1 MFRKLFRAIW
11 TGVDGFRKVIH
22 LVLMIFVFIAML
34 AALGSGTAAVKIKDG
49 AVLLLNPSGVLV
61 HELSA
66 GELDLELLRMS
77 DEPPAETLVRDVVRA
92 LRHAAEDERIAAVLV
107 DVDALAGGGFTK
119 LQDVAEAMRQFRESG
134 KPVVSYSSWYG
145 QNGYLLASQAD
156 EVFVH
161 DYGGVDIRG
170 MGRWR
175 MYYAEMFNK
184 LGIDP
189 HVFRI
194 GEYKSFVE
202 PFFRNNMSDEDRQSA
217 QQWLGALW
225 GEYQREVTEA
235 RGLAADALDQYA
247 ASLTEALEAAGG
259 DLARVNLEAG
269 LIDAIHN
276 DETFK
281 EYMKEHFGDSEDGE
295 YQKVGFADYLTVAD
309 RENPPQSDDENKV
322 GVVVVA
328 GSIIDG
334 SAGPGAA
341 AGDSIAKLVRHAA
354 EEEDIKALVL
364 QVDSPG
370 GSAFAS
376 EVISGA
382 VATVSE
388 AGKPVVVS
396 MSSVAASGGYYVAAE
411 ADEIWAY
418 SGTITGSIGVGA
430 VFFTAP
436 KLLERIGFTEDGLGT
451 TPLSEQ
457 GRVGADLADGFRRQV
472 DAQVGRVY
480 ERFVGHVSQG
490 RGMTFEEVDDIGRG
504 RVWIGSD
511 AATINLV
518 DNIGTVEDA
527 AESAAALAG
536 LEEGEY
542 SVERIKR
549 KRPFFTGLNEFFQLR
564 WARFQQRLGIRSEPD
579 RFMDAVQQ
587 ARKILNAE
595 LDQLAQLNDP
605 RGFYYHCGVCA
616 AY

>member
-119 LQDVAEAMRQFRESG
+119 LQDVAAAMRQFRESG

-189 HVFRI
+189 HVFRR

-457 GRVGADLADGFRRQV
+457 GRVGADLADGLRRQV

-564 WARFQQRLGIRSEPD
+564 WARLRQRLGIRSEPD

>member
-1 MFRKLFRAIW
+1 
-11 TGVDGFRKVIH
+11 
-22 LVLMIFVFIAML
+22 
-34 AALGSGTAAVKIKDG
+34 
-49 AVLLLNPSGVLV
+49 
-61 HELSA
+61 
-66 GELDLELLRMS
+66 
-77 DEPPAETLVRDVVRA
+77 
-92 LRHAAEDERIAAVLV
+92 
-107 DVDALAGGGFTK
+107 
-119 LQDVAEAMRQFRESG
+119 
-134 KPVVSYSSWYG
+134 
-145 QNGYLLASQAD
+145 
-156 EVFVH
+156 
-161 DYGGVDIRG
+161 

-175 MYYAEMFNK
+175 MYYAEMFRK

-202 PFFRNNMSDEDRQSA
+202 PYFRDDMSDEDRQSA
-217 QQWLGALW
+217 EQWLGALW

-235 RGLAADALDQYA
+235 RGLASDALDQYA
-247 ASLTEALEAAGG
+247 ADLTQALEDAGG

-276 DETFK
+276 EETFK
-281 EYMKEHFGDSEDGE
+281 EYMKERFGDSEDGE
-295 YQKVGFADYLTVAD
+295 YNKVGFADYLTVAD
-309 RENPPQSDDENKV
+309 RENPPYSDDENKV
-322 GVVVVA
+322 GVVVV
-328 GSIIDG
+328 GGTIIDG

-341 AGDSIAKLVRHAA
+341 AGDSIAKLVRRAA
-354 EEEDIKALVL
+354 EQDSIKALVL

-430 VFFTAP
+430 VLFTAP

-451 TPLSEQ
+451 TPLAEE
-457 GRVGADLADGFRRQV
+457 GRIGRDLGDGLRRQV
-472 DAQVGRVY
+472 DAQIGRVY

-490 RGMTFEEVDDIGRG
+490 RGLTFEEVDDIGRG

-511 AATINLV
+511 AASINLV
-518 DNIGTVEDA
+518 DNIGTLEDA
-527 AESAAALAG
+527 ADSAAGLAG
-536 LEEGEY
+536 LEEGEF

-564 WARFQQRLGIRSEPD
+564 LGRLRHRLGIPSEPD

-587 ARKILNAE
+587 ARRILNAE

-605 RGFYYHCGVCA
+605 RGFYYHCGTCA

>member
-11 TGVDGFRKVIH
+11 TGVDGFRKVVH
-22 LVLMIFVFIAML
+22 LVLMIFVFVAML

-202 PFFRNNMSDEDRQSA
+202 PFLRNNMSDEDRQSA

-472 DAQVGRVY
+472 DAQIDRVY

-536 LEEGEY
+536 LEEGQY

-564 WARFQQRLGIRSEPD
+564 WARLRQRLGIRSEPD

>member
-1 MFRKLFRAIW
+1 
-11 TGVDGFRKVIH
+11 VDGFRKVIH
-22 LVLMIFVFIAML
+22 LVLMIFVFVVML
-34 AALGSGTAAVKIKDG
+34 AALGSGADAVKIKDG
-49 AVLLLNPSGVLV
+49 TVLLLNPSGVLV
-61 HELSA
+61 HELSS
-66 GELDLELLRMS
+66 GELDLELLRMN
-77 DEPPAETLVRDVVRA
+77 DDPPPETLVRDVVRA
-92 LRHAAEDERIAAVLV
+92 LRHAAEDDRIAAVLV
-107 DVDALAGGGFTK
+107 DIDGLGGGGFTK
-119 LQDVAEAMRQFRESG
+119 LQDIAAAMRAFRESG
-134 KPVVSYSSWYG
+134 KPMVSYSRWYG
-145 QNGYLLASQAD
+145 QNGYLLAAQAD

-175 MYYAEMFNK
+175 LYYAEMFRK

-202 PFFRNNMSDEDRQSA
+202 PYFRDDMSDEDRQSA
-217 QQWLGALW
+217 EQWLGALW
-225 GEYQREVTEA
+225 GEYQREVTQGRE
-235 RGLAADALDQYA
+235 LASDALDQYA
-247 ASLTEALEAAGG
+247 AGLTQALEDAGG

-269 LIDAIHN
+269 LVDAIHN
-276 DETFK
+276 EETFK
-281 EYMKEHFGDSEDGE
+281 AYMAERFGDSEDGE
-295 YQKVGFADYLTVAD
+295 YNKVGFADYLTVAD
-309 RENPPQSDDENKV
+309 RENPPSSDDENKV
-322 GVVVVA
+322 GVVVVS

-354 EEEDIKALVL
+354 EEDSIKALVL

-430 VFFTAP
+430 VLFTAP

-457 GRVGADLADGFRRQV
+457 GRIGADMDEGLRRQV
-472 DAQVGRVY
+472 DAQIGRVY

-490 RGMTFEEVDDIGRG
+490 RGMTFEEVDGIGRG

-511 AATINLV
+511 AASINLV
-518 DNIGTVEDA
+518 DQIGTLKDA
-527 AESAAALAG
+527 AESAAGLAG
-536 LEEGEY
+536 LEEGNY

-549 KRPFFTGLNEFFQLR
+549 KRPFFTGLSEFFQLR
-564 WARFQQRLGIRSEPD
+564 LARLRQRLGMGSEPD

-587 ARKILNAE
+587 AREILNAE

-605 RGFYYHCGVCA
+605 RGFYYHCGTCA

>member
-1 MFRKLFRAIW
+1 MIGKLFRAIW

-22 LVLMIFVFIAML
+22 LVLMIFIFVVML
-34 AALGSGTAAVKIKDG
+34 VALGSGTAAVKIKDG
-49 AVLLLNPSGVLV
+49 TVLLLNPSGVLV

-66 GELDLELLRMS
+66 GELDLELQRMN
-77 DEPPAETLVRDVVRA
+77 DEPPPETLVRDVVRA
-92 LRHAAEDERIAAVLV
+92 LRHAAEDDRIAAVLV
-107 DVDALAGGGFTK
+107 DIDGLAGGGFTK
-119 LQDVAEAMRQFRESG
+119 LQDIAAAMREFRESG
-134 KPVVSYSSWYG
+134 KPVVSYSRWYG

-175 MYYAEMFNK
+175 MYYAEMFRK

-202 PFFRNNMSDEDRQSA
+202 PYLRDNMSDEDRQSA
-217 QQWLGALW
+217 EQWLGALW

-235 RGLAADALDQYA
+235 RGLASDALDQYA
-247 ASLTEALEAAGG
+247 AGLTETLENAGG

-269 LIDAIHN
+269 LVDAIHN
-276 DETFK
+276 EETFK
-281 EYMKEHFGDSEDGE
+281 EYMKERFGDSEDGE
-295 YQKVGFADYLTVAD
+295 YNKVGFADYLTVAD
-309 RENPPQSDDENKV
+309 RENPPHSDDENKV

-334 SAGPGAA
+334 SSGPGAA
-341 AGDSIAKLVRHAA
+341 AGDSIAKLVRYAA
-354 EEEDIKALVL
+354 GEDSIRALVL

-382 VATVSE
+382 VATVTE

-430 VFFTAP
+430 VLFTAP

-451 TPLSEQ
+451 TPLSEE
-457 GRVGADLADGFRRQV
+457 GRIGADLGDGLRRQV
-472 DAQVGRVY
+472 DAQIGRVY

-490 RGMTFEEVDDIGRG
+490 RGLTFEEVDGIGRG

-511 AATINLV
+511 AASINLV
-518 DNIGTVEDA
+518 DNIGTLEDA
-527 AESAAALAG
+527 AESAAGLAG
-536 LEEGEY
+536 LEEGSY

-564 WARFQQRLGIRSEPD
+564 WGRLRHRLGIRSEPD

-587 ARKILNAE
+587 ARRVLNAE

-605 RGFYYHCGVCA
+605 RGFYYHCGTCA

>member
-119 LQDVAEAMRQFRESG
+119 LQDVAAAMRQFRESG

-259 DLARVNLEAG
+259 DLAPVNLEAG

-457 GRVGADLADGFRRQV
+457 GRVGADLADGLRRQV

-564 WARFQQRLGIRSEPD
+564 WARLRQRLGIRSEPD

>member
-1 MFRKLFRAIW
+1 MIGKLFRAIW

-22 LVLMIFVFIAML
+22 LVLMIFVFVVML
-34 AALGSGTAAVKIKDG
+34 AALGSGADAVKIKDG
-49 AVLLLNPSGVLV
+49 TVLLLNPSGVLV
-61 HELSA
+61 HELSS
-66 GELDLELLRMS
+66 GELDLELLRMN
-77 DEPPAETLVRDVVRA
+77 DDPPPETLVRDVVRA
-92 LRHAAEDERIAAVLV
+92 LRHAAEDDRIAAVLV
-107 DVDALAGGGFTK
+107 DIDGLGGGGFTK
-119 LQDVAEAMRQFRESG
+119 LQDIAAAMRAFRESG
-134 KPVVSYSSWYG
+134 KPMVSYSRWYG
-145 QNGYLLASQAD
+145 QNGYLLAAQAD

-175 MYYAEMFNK
+175 LYYAEMFRK

-202 PFFRNNMSDEDRQSA
+202 PYFRDDMSDEDRQSA
-217 QQWLGALW
+217 EQWLGALW
-225 GEYQREVTEA
+225 GEYQREVTQGRE
-235 RGLAADALDQYA
+235 LASDALDQYA
-247 ASLTEALEAAGG
+247 AGLTQALEDAGG

-269 LIDAIHN
+269 LVDAIHN
-276 DETFK
+276 EETFK
-281 EYMKEHFGDSEDGE
+281 AYMAERFGDSEDGE
-295 YQKVGFADYLTVAD
+295 YNKVGFADYLTVAD
-309 RENPPQSDDENKV
+309 RENPPYSDDENKV

-354 EEEDIKALVL
+354 EEDSIKALVL

-430 VFFTAP
+430 VLFTAP

-451 TPLSEQ
+451 TPLAEEGLI
-457 GRVGADLADGFRRQV
+457 GRDLGDGLRRQV
-472 DAQVGRVY
+472 DAQIGRVY

-490 RGMTFEEVDDIGRG
+490 RGLTFEEVDDIGRG

-511 AATINLV
+511 AASINLV

-527 AESAAALAG
+527 AESAAGLAG
-536 LEEGEY
+536 LEEGKY

-564 WARFQQRLGIRSEPD
+564 WGRLRHRLGIRSEPD

-587 ARKILNAE
+587 ARRILNAE

-605 RGFYYHCGVCA
+605 RGFYYHCGTCA

>member
-1 MFRKLFRAIW
+1 MVGKLFRAIW
-11 TGVDGFRKVIH
+11 TGVDGFRKIIH
-22 LVLMIFVFIAML
+22 LVLMIFAFVAML
-34 AALGSGTAAVKIKDG
+34 AVLGSGQTAVKIKDG
-49 AVLLLNPSGVLV
+49 TVLLLNPSGVLV

-66 GELDLELLRMS
+66 GELDLELLRMN
-77 DEPPAETLVRDVVRA
+77 DESPPETLVRDVVRA
-92 LRHAAEDERIAAVLV
+92 LRHAAEDDRIAAVLV
-107 DVDALAGGGFTK
+107 DVGGLAGGGFTK
-119 LQDVAEAMRQFRESG
+119 LQDIAGAMRRFRESG
-134 KPVVSYSSWYG
+134 KPVLSYSSWYG
-145 QNGYLLASQAD
+145 QTGYLLASQAD

-202 PFFRNNMSDEDRQSA
+202 PYLRNNMSDEDRQSA

-225 GEYQREVTEA
+225 GEYQREVTGA

-281 EYMKEHFGDSEDGE
+281 EYMKERFGDSEDGE
-295 YQKVGFADYLTVAD
+295 YHKVGFADYLTVAD
-309 RENPPQSDDENKV
+309 RENPPYSDDENKV

-354 EEEDIKALVL
+354 EEDDIKALVL

-457 GRVGADLADGFRRQV
+457 GRIGADLGEDVRRQV
-472 DAQVGRVY
+472 DAQIGRVY

-564 WARFQQRLGIRSEPD
+564 WARLRQRLGIRSEPD

-605 RGFYYHCGVCA
+605 RGFYYHCGTCA

>member
-1 MFRKLFRAIW
+1 MLGKIFRAIW

-22 LVLMIFVFIAML
+22 LVLMIFVFVAML
-34 AALGSGTAAVKIKDG
+34 AALGSGQTAVKIKDG

-66 GELDLELLRMS
+66 GELDLELLRMN
-77 DEPPAETLVRDVVRA
+77 DEPPPETLVRDVVRA
-92 LRHAAEDERIAAVLV
+92 LRHAAEDDRIAAVLV
-107 DVDALAGGGFTK
+107 DVGGLAGGGFTK
-119 LQDVAEAMRQFRESG
+119 LQDVAGAMRRFRESG
-134 KPVVSYSSWYG
+134 KPMISYSSWYG

-189 HVFRI
+189 HVFRV

-202 PFFRNNMSDEDRQSA
+202 PYFRNDMSDEDRQSA

-235 RGLAADALDQYA
+235 RELASNALDQYA
-247 ASLTEALEAAGG
+247 ATLTEALENAGG

-281 EYMKEHFGDSEDGE
+281 EYMKERFGDSEDGE
-295 YQKVGFADYLTVAD
+295 YHKVGFADYLTVAD
-309 RENPPQSDDENKV
+309 RENPPYSDDENKV

-354 EEEDIKALVL
+354 EEDDIKALVL

-457 GRVGADLADGFRRQV
+457 GRVGADLADGLRRQV
-472 DAQVGRVY
+472 DAQIGRVY

-564 WARFQQRLGIRSEPD
+564 WARLRQRLGIRSEPD

-595 LDQLAQLNDP
+595 LDQLARLNDP

>member
-202 PFFRNNMSDEDRQSA
+202 PFFRNSMSDEDRQSA

-457 GRVGADLADGFRRQV
+457 GRVGADLADGLRRQV

-564 WARFQQRLGIRSEPD
+564 WARLQQRLGIRSEPD

>member
-1 MFRKLFRAIW
+1 MIGKLFRVIW

-22 LVLMIFVFIAML
+22 LVLMIFVFVVML
-34 AALGSGTAAVKIKDG
+34 AALGSGQTAVKIKDG

-66 GELDLELLRMS
+66 GELDLELLRMN

-92 LRHAAEDERIAAVLV
+92 LRHAADDDRIAAVLV
-107 DVDALAGGGFTK
+107 DVDGLAGGGFTK
-119 LQDVAEAMRQFRESG
+119 LQDVAAAMREFRESG
-134 KPVVSYSSWYG
+134 KPMVSYSSWYG
-145 QNGYLLASQAD
+145 QGGYLLASQAD

-175 MYYAEMFNK
+175 MYYAEMFKK

-202 PFFRNNMSDEDRQSA
+202 PYFRNSMSDEDRQSA
-217 QQWLGALW
+217 EQWLGALW
-225 GEYQREVTEA
+225 GEYQREVTQA
-235 RGLAADALDQYA
+235 RELTEDALDQYA
-247 ASLTEALEAAGG
+247 ANLTEALEGAGG

-276 DETFK
+276 DESFK
-281 EYMKEHFGDSEDGE
+281 EYMKERFGDSEDGE

-309 RENPPQSDDENKV
+309 RENPPHSDDENKV

-328 GSIIDG
+328 GTIIDG

-354 EEEDIKALVL
+354 EEDDIKALVL

-457 GRVGADLADGFRRQV
+457 GRIGADLGDDLRRQV
-472 DAQVGRVY
+472 DSQIGRVY

-490 RGMTFEEVDDIGRG
+490 RGMTFDEVDDIGRG

-511 AATINLV
+511 AASINLV
-518 DNIGTVEDA
+518 DNIGTLEDA
-527 AESAAALAG
+527 AESAAGLAG

-549 KRPFFTGLNEFFQLR
+549 KRPFFTGLSEFFQLR
-564 WARFQQRLGIRSEPD
+564 LARLRQRLGIGSEPD

-605 RGFYYHCGVCA
+605 RGFYYHCGTCA

>member
-1 MFRKLFRAIW
+1 MIGKLFRVIW

-22 LVLMIFVFIAML
+22 LVLMIFVFVVML
-34 AALGSGTAAVKIKDG
+34 AALGSGQTAVKIKDG

-66 GELDLELLRMS
+66 GEFDLELLRMN

-92 LRHAAEDERIAAVLV
+92 LRHAADDDRIAAVLV
-107 DVDALAGGGFTK
+107 DVDGLAGGGFTK
-119 LQDVAEAMRQFRESG
+119 LQDVAAAMREFRESG
-134 KPVVSYSSWYG
+134 KPMVSYSSWYG
-145 QNGYLLASQAD
+145 QGGYLLASQAD

-175 MYYAEMFNK
+175 MYYAEMFKK

-202 PFFRNNMSDEDRQSA
+202 PYFRNSMSDEDRQSA
-217 QQWLGALW
+217 EQWLGALW
-225 GEYQREVTEA
+225 GEYQREVTQA
-235 RGLAADALDQYA
+235 RELTEDALDQYA
-247 ASLTEALEAAGG
+247 ANLTEALEGAGG

-269 LIDAIHN
+269 LVDAIHN
-276 DETFK
+276 DESFK
-281 EYMKEHFGDSEDGE
+281 EYMKERFGDSEDGE

-309 RENPPQSDDENKV
+309 RENPPHSDDEDKV

-328 GSIIDG
+328 GTIIDG

-354 EEEDIKALVL
+354 EEDDIKALVL

-457 GRVGADLADGFRRQV
+457 GRIGADLGDDLRRQV
-472 DAQVGRVY
+472 DSQIGRVY

-490 RGMTFEEVDDIGRG
+490 RGMTFDEVDEIGRG

-511 AATINLV
+511 AASINLV
-518 DNIGTVEDA
+518 DNIGTLEDA
-527 AESAAALAG
+527 AESAAGLAG

-549 KRPFFTGLNEFFQLR
+549 KRPFFTGLSEFFQLR
-564 WARFQQRLGIRSEPD
+564 LARLRQRLGIGSEPD

-605 RGFYYHCGVCA
+605 RGFYYHCGTCA

>member
-1 MFRKLFRAIW
+1 MVGKLFRAIW
-11 TGVDGFRKVIH
+11 TGVDGFRKIIH
-22 LVLMIFVFIAML
+22 LVLMIFVFVAML
-34 AALGSGTAAVKIKDG
+34 AALGSGQTAVKIKDG

-66 GELDLELLRMS
+66 GELDLELLRMN
-77 DEPPAETLVRDVVRA
+77 DEPPPETLVRDVVRA
-92 LRHAAEDERIAAVLV
+92 LRHAAEDDRIAAVLV
-107 DVDALAGGGFTK
+107 DVGGLAGGGFTK
-119 LQDVAEAMRQFRESG
+119 LQDVAGAMRRFRESG
-134 KPVVSYSSWYG
+134 KPMISYSSWYG

-189 HVFRI
+189 HIFRI

-202 PFFRNNMSDEDRQSA
+202 PYFRNDMSDEDRQSA

-225 GEYQREVTEA
+225 GEYQREVTEV
-235 RGLAADALDQYA
+235 RGLASDALDQYA

-281 EYMKEHFGDSEDGE
+281 EYMKERFGDSEDGE
-295 YQKVGFADYLTVAD
+295 YHKVGFADYLTVAD
-309 RENPPQSDDENKV
+309 RENPPHSDDENKV

-328 GSIIDG
+328 GSIVDG

-354 EEEDIKALVL
+354 EEDDIKALVL

-457 GRVGADLADGFRRQV
+457 GRIGADLADGLRRQV
-472 DAQVGRVY
+472 DAQIGRVY

-490 RGMTFEEVDDIGRG
+490 RGMTFEEVDDIARG

-564 WARFQQRLGIRSEPD
+564 WARLGQRLGIRSEPD

-605 RGFYYHCGVCA
+605 RGFYYHCGTCA

>member
-1 MFRKLFRAIW
+1 MLGKLFRAIW

-22 LVLMIFVFIAML
+22 LVLMIFVFVVML
-34 AALGSGTAAVKIKDG
+34 AALGSGKAAVKIKDG
-49 AVLLLNPSGVLV
+49 TVLLLNPSGILV

-66 GELDLELLRMS
+66 GELDLELLQMN

-92 LRHAAEDERIAAVLV
+92 LRHAAEDDRIAAVLV
-107 DVDALAGGGFTK
+107 DIDGLAGGGFTK
-119 LQDVAEAMRQFRESG
+119 LQDVAGAMRRFRESG
-134 KPVVSYSSWYG
+134 KPMISYSSWYG

-202 PFFRNNMSDEDRQSA
+202 PYFRNDMSDEDRQSA

-235 RGLAADALDQYA
+235 RGLASDALDQYA

-269 LIDAIHN
+269 LIDVIHN

-281 EYMKEHFGDSEDGE
+281 EYMKERFGDSEDGE
-295 YQKVGFADYLTVAD
+295 YHKVGFADYLTVAD
-309 RENPPQSDDENKV
+309 RENPPHSDDENKV

-354 EEEDIKALVL
+354 EEDDIKALVL

-436 KLLERIGFTEDGLGT
+436 KLLERIGFSEDGLGT

-457 GRVGADLADGFRRQV
+457 GRVGADLADGLRRQV
-472 DAQVGRVY
+472 DAQIGRVY

-490 RGMTFEEVDDIGRG
+490 RGMTFEEVDDIARG

-527 AESAAALAG
+527 VESAAVLAG

-542 SVERIKR
+542 SVDRIKR

-564 WARFQQRLGIRSEPD
+564 WARLRQRLGIRSEPD

-605 RGFYYHCGVCA
+605 RGFYYHCGTCA

>member
-119 LQDVAEAMRQFRESG
+119 LQDVAAAMRQFRESG

-189 HVFRI
+189 HVFRR

-322 GVVVVA
+322 NVVVVA

-457 GRVGADLADGFRRQV
+457 GRVGADLADGLRRQV

-564 WARFQQRLGIRSEPD
+564 WARLRQRLGIRSEPD

>member
-119 LQDVAEAMRQFRESG
+119 LQDVAAAMRQFRESG

-202 PFFRNNMSDEDRQSA
+202 PFFRNSMSDEDRQSA

-457 GRVGADLADGFRRQV
+457 GRVGADLADGLRRQV

-564 WARFQQRLGIRSEPD
+564 WARLQQRLGIRSEPD

>member
-1 MFRKLFRAIW
+1 MIGKLFRAIW

-22 LVLMIFVFIAML
+22 LVLMIFIFVVML

-49 AVLLLNPSGVLV
+49 TVLLLNPSGVLV

-66 GELDLELLRMS
+66 GELDLELQRMN
-77 DEPPAETLVRDVVRA
+77 DEPPPETLVRDVVRA
-92 LRHAAEDERIAAVLV
+92 LRHAAEDDRIAAVLV
-107 DVDALAGGGFTK
+107 DIDGLAGGGFTK
-119 LQDVAEAMRQFRESG
+119 LQDIAAAMREFRGSG
-134 KPVVSYSSWYG
+134 KPVVSYSRWYG

-156 EVFVH
+156 EVLVH

-175 MYYAEMFNK
+175 MYYAEMFRK

-202 PFFRNNMSDEDRQSA
+202 PFLRDNMSDEDRQSA
-217 QQWLGALW
+217 EQWLGALW
-225 GEYQREVTEA
+225 SEYQREVTEA
-235 RGLAADALDQYA
+235 RGLASDALDQYA
-247 ASLTEALEAAGG
+247 AGLTETLENAGG

-269 LIDAIHN
+269 LVDAIHN
-276 DETFK
+276 EETFK
-281 EYMKEHFGDSEDGE
+281 EYMEERFGDSEDGD
-295 YQKVGFADYLTVAD
+295 YNKVGFADYLTVAD
-309 RENPPQSDDENKV
+309 RENPPHSDDDNKV

-328 GSIIDG
+328 GSIVDG
-334 SAGPGAA
+334 SSGPGTA
-341 AGDSIAKLVRHAA
+341 AGDSIAKLVRYAA
-354 EEEDIKALVL
+354 GEDSIKALVL

-382 VATVSE
+382 VATVTE

-430 VFFTAP
+430 VLFTAP

-451 TPLSEQ
+451 TPLAEE
-457 GRVGADLADGFRRQV
+457 GRVGADLGEGLRRQV
-472 DAQVGRVY
+472 DAQIGRVY

-490 RGMTFEEVDDIGRG
+490 RGLTFEEVDDIGRG

-511 AATINLV
+511 AASINLV
-518 DNIGTVEDA
+518 DNIGTLEDA
-527 AESAAALAG
+527 AGSAAGLAG
-536 LEEGEY
+536 LEEGSY
-542 SVERIKR
+542 SVEHIKR
-549 KRPFFTGLNEFFQLR
+549 KRPFFTGLNEFFQIRWGRLR
-564 WARFQQRLGIRSEPD
+564 HRLGIRSEPD

-587 ARKILNAE
+587 ARRVLNAE

-605 RGFYYHCGVCA
+605 RGFYYHCGTCA

>member
-1 MFRKLFRAIW
+1 MFGKIFRAIW

-22 LVLMIFVFIAML
+22 LVLMIFVFVLML
-34 AALGSGTAAVKIKDG
+34 AALGSGQTAVNIKDG
-49 AVLLLNPSGVLV
+49 TVLLLNPSGVLV

-66 GELDLELLRMS
+66 GELDLELLRMN
-77 DEPPAETLVRDVVRA
+77 DDPPPETLVRDVVRA
-92 LRHAAEDERIAAVLV
+92 LRHAAGDDRIAGVLV
-107 DVDALAGGGFTK
+107 DIDGLAGGGFTK
-119 LQDVAEAMRQFRESG
+119 LQDIAAAMREFRESG
-134 KPVVSYSSWYG
+134 KPMISYSSWYG
-145 QNGYLLASQAD
+145 QGGYLLASQAD

-175 MYYAEMFNK
+175 MYYAEMFRK

-202 PFFRNNMSDEDRQSA
+202 PYFRNDMSDEDRQSA
-217 QQWLGALW
+217 EQWLGALW

-235 RGLAADALDQYA
+235 RELAADALDQYA
-247 ASLTEALEAAGG
+247 ANLTEALEAAGG

-276 DETFK
+276 DETFT
-281 EYMKEHFGDSEDGE
+281 EYMKERFGDSGDGE
-295 YQKVGFADYLTVAD
+295 YHKVGFANYLTVAD
-309 RENPPQSDDENKV
+309 RENPPYSDDENKV
-322 GVVVVA
+322 GVVVVS

-354 EEEDIKALVL
+354 EEDDIKALVL

-396 MSSVAASGGYYVAAE
+396 MSSVAASGGYYIAAE

-430 VFFTAP
+430 VLFTAP

-451 TPLSEQ
+451 TPQSEQ
-457 GRVGADLADGFRRQV
+457 GRIGADLDEGLRRQV
-472 DAQVGRVY
+472 DAQIGRVY

-490 RGMTFEEVDDIGRG
+490 RGMTFEEVDGIGRG

-511 AATINLV
+511 AASINLV
-518 DNIGTVEDA
+518 DQIGTLKDA
-527 AESAAALAG
+527 AESAAGLAG
-536 LEEGEY
+536 LEEGDY

-549 KRPFFTGLNEFFQLR
+549 KRPFFTGLSEFFQLR
-564 WARFQQRLGIRSEPD
+564 LARLRQRLGMGSEPD

-587 ARKILNAE
+587 AREILNAE
-595 LDQLAQLNDP
+595 LDQLARLNDP
-605 RGFYYHCGVCA
+605 RGFYYHCGTCA

>member
-1 MFRKLFRAIW
+1 MIGKLFRAIW

-22 LVLMIFVFIAML
+22 LVLMIFVFVVML
-34 AALGSGTAAVKIKDG
+34 AALGSGQTAVKIEDG

-77 DEPPAETLVRDVVRA
+77 DDPPPETLVRDVVRA
-92 LRHAAEDERIAAVLV
+92 LRHAAGDERIAAVLV
-107 DVDALAGGGFTK
+107 DIDGLAGGGFTK
-119 LQDVAEAMRQFRESG
+119 LQDVAEAMREFRESG
-134 KPVVSYSSWYG
+134 KPMISYSSWYG
-145 QNGYLLASQAD
+145 QGGYLLASQAD

-202 PFFRNNMSDEDRQSA
+202 PYFRNNMSDEDRQSA
-217 QQWLGALW
+217 EQWLGALW

-235 RGLAADALDQYA
+235 RELASDALDQYA
-247 ASLTEALEAAGG
+247 ANLTEALEGAGG

-269 LIDAIHN
+269 LVDAIHN

-281 EYMKEHFGDSEDGE
+281 EYMKERFGDSEDGE
-295 YQKVGFADYLTVAD
+295 YHKVGFADYLTVAD
-309 RENPPQSDDENKV
+309 RENPPHSDDENKV

-328 GSIIDG
+328 GTIIDG

-354 EEEDIKALVL
+354 EEDEIKALVL

-382 VATVSE
+382 VATVSA
-388 AGKPVVVS
+388 AGKPIVVS

-457 GRVGADLADGFRRQV
+457 GRIGADLDEGLRRQV
-472 DAQVGRVY
+472 DSQIGRVY

-490 RGMTFEEVDDIGRG
+490 RGMSFEEVDGIGRG

-511 AATINLV
+511 AASINLV
-518 DNIGTVEDA
+518 DNIGTLEDA
-527 AESAAALAG
+527 AKSAAGLAG
-536 LEEGEY
+536 LEEGNY
-542 SVERIKR
+542 SVERIQR
-549 KRPFFTGLNEFFQLR
+549 KRPFLTGLSEFFQLR
-564 WARFQQRLGIRSEPD
+564 LARLKQRLGIGSEPD

-595 LDQLAQLNDP
+595 LDRLAQLNDP
-605 RGFYYHCGVCA
+605 RGFYYHCGTCA

>member
-1 MFRKLFRAIW
+1 MLGKLFRAIW
-11 TGVDGFRKVIH
+11 TGVDGFRKVVH
-22 LVLMIFVFIAML
+22 LVLMIFVFVVML
-34 AALGSGTAAVKIKDG
+34 AVLGSGQTAVKIKDG
-49 AVLLLNPSGVLV
+49 TVLLLNPSGVLV

-66 GELDLELLRMS
+66 GELDLELLQMN

-92 LRHAAEDERIAAVLV
+92 LRHAAEDDRIAAVLV
-107 DVDALAGGGFTK
+107 DIDGLAGGGFTK
-119 LQDVAEAMRQFRESG
+119 LKDVAGAMRRFRESG
-134 KPVVSYSSWYG
+134 KPMISYSSWYG

-202 PFFRNNMSDEDRQSA
+202 PYFRNDMSDEDRQSA

-235 RGLAADALDQYA
+235 RGLASDALDQYA

-269 LIDAIHN
+269 LIDVIHN

-281 EYMKEHFGDSEDGE
+281 EYMKERFGDSEDGE
-295 YQKVGFADYLTVAD
+295 YHKVGFADYLTVAD
-309 RENPPQSDDENKV
+309 RENPPHSDDENKV

-354 EEEDIKALVL
+354 EEDDIKALVL

-457 GRVGADLADGFRRQV
+457 GRVGADLADGLRRQV
-472 DAQVGRVY
+472 DAQIGRVY

-490 RGMTFEEVDDIGRG
+490 RGMTFEEVDDIARG

-527 AESAAALAG
+527 VESAAALAG

-542 SVERIKR
+542 SVDRIKR

-564 WARFQQRLGIRSEPD
+564 WARLRQRLGIRSEPD

-605 RGFYYHCGVCA
+605 RGFYYHCGTCA

>member
-1 MFRKLFRAIW
+1 MLRKLFRAIW

-119 LQDVAEAMRQFRESG
+119 LQDVAAAMRQFRESG

-189 HVFRI
+189 HVFRR

-457 GRVGADLADGFRRQV
+457 GRVGADLADGLRRQV

-549 KRPFFTGLNEFFQLR
+549 KRPFFTGLNEFFQSR
-564 WARFQQRLGIRSEPD
+564 WARLRQRLGIRSEPD

>member
-1 MFRKLFRAIW
+1 MVGKFFRAVW

-22 LVLMIFVFIAML
+22 LVLMIFMFVLMV
-34 AALGSGTAAVKIKDG
+34 AALGSGQSAVKIKDG
-49 AVLLLNPSGVLV
+49 TVLLLNPSGVLV

-66 GELDLELLRMS
+66 GELDLELLRMN

-92 LRHAAEDERIAAVLV
+92 LRHAAEDGRIVAVLV
-107 DVDALAGGGFTK
+107 DVDGLAGGGFTK
-119 LQDVAEAMRQFRESG
+119 LQDVAAAMREFRESG
-134 KPVVSYSSWYG
+134 KPVVSYSRWYR
-145 QNGYLLASQAD
+145 QNGYLLAAQAG
-156 EVFVH
+156 EVLVH

-202 PFFRNNMSDEDRQSA
+202 PYFRDSMSDEDRQSA
-217 QQWLGALW
+217 RQWLGVLW

-247 ASLTEALEAAGG
+247 AGLTQALENAGG

-276 DETFK
+276 EETFK
-281 EYMKEHFGDSEDGE
+281 EYMKERFGDSGDGDYDE
-295 YQKVGFADYLTVAD
+295 VGFADYLTVAD
-309 RENPPQSDDENKV
+309 RENPPDRDGENKV

-328 GSIIDG
+328 GTIIDG
-334 SAGPGAA
+334 SAGPGVA
-341 AGDSIAKLVRHAA
+341 AGDSIARLVRQAA
-354 EEEDIKALVL
+354 EEESIKALVL

-376 EVISGA
+376 EVMSGA

-418 SGTITGSIGVGA
+418 PGTITGSIGVGA
-430 VFFTAP
+430 VLFTAP

-451 TPLSEQ
+451 TPLSEE
-457 GRVGADLADGFRRQV
+457 GRIGRDLGDGLRRQV
-472 DAQVGRVY
+472 DAQIGRVY

-490 RGMTFEEVDDIGRG
+490 RGLTFEEVDEIGRG

-511 AATINLV
+511 AASINLV
-518 DNIGTVEDA
+518 DNIGTLEDA
-527 AESAAALAG
+527 AASAASLAG
-536 LEEGEY
+536 LEEGDY
-542 SVERIKR
+542 SVERIER
-549 KRPFFTGLNEFFQLR
+549 KRPFFTGLGEFFQLR
-564 WARFQQRLGIRSEPD
+564 WARLRHRLGIRPEPD
-579 RFMDAVQQ
+579 RFMDTVQQ

-595 LDQLAQLNDP
+595 LDRLAQLNDP
-605 RGFYYHCGVCA
+605 RGFYYHCGTCA
-616 AY
+616 AW